1 MSYVEFKKCLCPLF
15 LNWPCPLSPLGS
27 SYVVCRPMS
36 CPLFFLPCHSALCR
50 MLILR
55 NGHVAVSNLRVKSP
69 TSSSGRLMNR
79 ISQAPPGEWDLY
91 SQPTGAEPGGRW
103 AGRG

>member
-1 MSYVEFKKCLCPLF
+1 MSYVDLCHV
-15 LNWPCPLSPLGS
+15 PC
-27 SYVVCRPMS
+27 
-36 CPLFFLPCHSALCR
+36 FFLPCHSALCR

-103 AGRG
+103 AGRRGVMGPNVMRWRRQRLFDIIQ